1 LQQFAAGIM
10 MMLFPTS
17 HSLHCDNL
25 KPAFPLRENV
35 MKISLAVAKLVALA
49 LLTSVIAACSSTTKV
64 ESDLGLKG
72 APNWVNEGTSV
83 LNDKDGRLF
92 HGVGSASPTGD
103 MSLQKSVADDRAR
116 AEVARVLSSYMDVVS
131 SDYMAAAKSGG
142 ADVAEES
149 VSRQIKNLSK
159 INLTGAKIIGSWR
172 DPKTNI
178 IYSIA
183 ELDMKHVKDTLNGV
197 QDMNTDLK
205 RYIETQADNIFDRVA
220 KEKK

>member
-1 LQQFAAGIM
+1 
-10 MMLFPTS
+10 
-17 HSLHCDNL
+17 
-25 KPAFPLRENV
+25 
-35 MKISLAVAKLVALA
+35 MKISLAVAKLFAVAVLA
-49 LLTSVIAACSSTTKV
+49 AFVAACSSTTKV

-72 APNWVNEGTSV
+72 APDWVNQGSSV

-116 AEVARVLSSYMDVVS
+116 AEVARVLSSYMDVVT
-131 SDYMAAAKSGG
+131 SDYMASAKSGSAG
-142 ADVAEES
+142 VADES

-159 INLTGAKIIGSWR
+159 VNLTGAKIIGSWR

-178 IYSIA
+178 IYSVA
-183 ELDMKHVKDTLNGV
+183 ELDMKHVKDTLSGV

>member
-1 LQQFAAGIM
+1 M
-10 MMLFPTS
+10 KT
-17 HSLHCDNL
+17 
-25 KPAFPLRENV
+25 FPL
-35 MKISLAVAKLVALA
+35 IAKLLSIMLLA
-49 LLTSVIAACSSTTKV
+49 LFIVACSSKTKV

-72 APNWVNEGTSV
+72 APDWVNEGTNI

-103 MSLQKSVADDRAR
+103 MALQKSVADDRAR

-131 SDYMAAAKSGG
+131 NDYLSSAKAGG
-142 ADVAEES
+142 TNVAEEA
-149 VSRQIKNLSK
+149 VSRQIKALTK
-159 INLTGAKIIGSWR
+159 VNLTGAKIIGSWR

-183 ELDMKHVKDTLNGV
+183 ELDMKQVKSTLAGT
-197 QDMNTDLK
+197 QDMNDDLR
-205 RYIETQADNIFDRVA
+205 RYIETRADNIFDRVA

>member
-1 LQQFAAGIM
+1 
-10 MMLFPTS
+10 
-17 HSLHCDNL
+17 
-25 KPAFPLRENV
+25 
-35 MKISLAVAKLVALA
+35 MKISLAVAKLLAIAAL
-49 LLTSVIAACSSTTKV
+49 TGVIAACSGTTKV

-72 APNWVNEGTSV
+72 APDWVNEGTSI

-92 HGVGSASPTGD
+92 HGVGSAAPAGD

-131 SDYMAAAKSGG
+131 SDYMAATKAGG
-142 ADVAEES
+142 TGVAEES

-159 INLTGAKIIGSWR
+159 VNLTGARIIGSWR
-172 DPKTNI
+172 DPKSNI
-178 IYSIA
+178 IYSLA
-183 ELDMKHVKDTLNGV
+183 ELDMKHVKGTLDGV